1 MRGSSRY
8 PMRRQKALYVLE
20 KTQNSPSLPS
30 RLPGI
35 QPQPRTADQELWP
48 PTAREGSPQE
58 VQDELFPAPEGQG
71 PTRVL
76 YSVLFWVQAQG
87 KGFRKSGEDKKA
99 ELVLDTFWYGPA
111 ILN

>member
-1 MRGSSRY
+1 
-8 PMRRQKALYVLE
+8 MRRQKALYVLE
-20 KTQNSPSLPS
+20 KTQNSPSPPLPPPRHS
-30 RLPGI
+30 AAA
-35 QPQPRTADQELWP
+35 RTADQELWP

-87 KGFRKSGEDKKA
+87 KGFRTSGEDKKA

-111 ILN
+111 RLN